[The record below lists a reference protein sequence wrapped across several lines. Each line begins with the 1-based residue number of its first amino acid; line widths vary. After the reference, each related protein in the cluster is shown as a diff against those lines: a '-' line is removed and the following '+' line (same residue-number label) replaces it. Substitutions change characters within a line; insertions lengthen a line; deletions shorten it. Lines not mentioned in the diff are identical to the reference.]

1 MAKVFNYDEVP
12 AVSTK
17 AGKVKGYEFD
27 GVHIFKGIPYAQ
39 AGRFQMP
46 REVEPWEGV
55 KETASYGFVCPLLT
69 QDTPT
74 GELLVPHRYCLH
86 LQRSDNLPDIR
97 YNSNF
102 HRLLQIVHP

>member
-39 AGRFQMP
+39 AGRFRMP

-55 KETASYGFVCPLLT
+55 KSCWSLTVTGLRMKTA
-69 QDTPT
+69 
-74 GELLVPHRYCLH
+74 R
-86 LQRSDNLPDIR
+86 I
-97 YNSNF
+97 
-102 HRLLQIVHP
+102 

>member
-39 AGRFQMP
+39 AGRFRMP
-46 REVEPWEGV
+46 REVEPWE
-55 KETASYGFVCPLLT
+55 
-69 QDTPT
+69 D
-74 GELLVPHRYCLH
+74 
-86 LQRSDNLPDIR
+86 
-97 YNSNF
+97 
-102 HRLLQIVHP
+102 

>member
-39 AGRFQMP
+39 AGSR
-46 REVEPWEGV
+46 
-55 KETASYGFVCPLLT
+55 CP
-69 QDTPT
+69 
-74 GELLVPHRYCLH
+74 GKWSHGKG
-86 LQRSDNLPDIR
+86 
-97 YNSNF
+97 
-102 HRLLQIVHP
+102 

>member
-46 REVEPWEGV
+46 REVEAVMRRVP
-55 KETASYGFVCPLLT
+55 PLNRRPMTVLIW
-69 QDTPT
+69 QYR
-74 GELLVPHRYCLH
+74 EMSLLCL
-86 LQRSDNLPDIR
+86 
-97 YNSNF
+97 
-102 HRLLQIVHP
+102 